1 MAELNAPI
9 VVLLGF
15 PGTGKLTIARKL
27 AAILDAI
34 VIDNH
39 WINNPIFGVIEPDGK
54 KPLPESVWARTREI
68 RVAVLETIAT
78 LSRPERTFLLTYSAI
93 EGEAYD
99 IASLELM
106 QKAAADRGSA
116 FIPIRLLCSDVEL
129 RRRVV
134 MEDRR
139 KSMKMTSP
147 ELLEKYRDK
156 TVLDTRHPHQ
166 MTLDVSALSADESAT
181 QIAAHVRRV
190 GGNRTNR
197 G

>member
-27 AAILDAI
+27 APILDAI

-54 KPLPESVWARTREI
+54 SSLPESVWARASEVRA
-68 RVAVLETIAT
+68 AVLETIGT
-78 LSRPERTFLLTYSAI
+78 LSRPERTFILTYSGMKA
-93 EGEAYD
+93 EVYD
-99 IASLELM
+99 IESLRLM
-106 QKAAADRGSA
+106 QKAAMDRESA
-116 FIPIRLLCSDVEL
+116 FIPIRLLCSDAEL

-134 MEDRR
+134 NEDRL
-139 KSMKMTSP
+139 KNMKMVNP
-147 ELLEKYRDK
+147 DMLEKYRDK
-156 TVLDTRHPHQ
+156 TVLDTNHPNQ

-181 QIAAHVRRV
+181 QIADYVRRLDE
-190 GGNRTNR
+190 NRVDRN
-197 G
+197 